1 VGFAIGGFRMVVD
14 TLRTM
19 KVGGLEHGYE
29 HGSFFW
35 VVNNINFQ
43 YFSVLITVV
52 SAVVMVTTS
61 YLTATPDYARIKSLT
76 YATASPEDKA
86 HTRASWDRRDV
97 LASAFILACILAA
110 YVYFSG

>member
-1 VGFAIGGFRMVVD
+1 MRTYALTVFLSAFLLFQIEPIVARHILPWFGGSASVSRVG
-14 TLRTM
+14 
-19 KVGGLEHGYE
+19 
-29 HGSFFW
+29 
-35 VVNNINFQ
+35 N
-43 YFSVLITVV
+43 
-52 SAVVMVTTS
+52 TT
-61 YLTATPDYARIKSLT
+61 LTATPDYARIKSLT